1 MRDPKERL
9 RDILEAVGAIER
21 YAVRGAEAFRRDELV
36 QVWILHHLLVIG
48 EAVARLGLD
57 FHGLHPQVPWIRI
70 VAMRNVLIHQYFG
83 VDLDE
88 VWNTVEGDLP
98 VFKRSIEQLLIELGP
113 DRS

>member
-1 MRDPKERL
+1 MRDAKERL

-21 YAVRGAEAFRRDELV
+21 YAVRGAEAFRCDELV

-48 EAVARLGLD
+48 EAVARLGRD
-57 FHGLHPQVPWIRI
+57 FHAQHPQVPWIRI

-98 VFKRSIEQLLIELGP
+98 VFKRSIEQLLLKSGAE
-113 DRS
+113 